1 MALYHFS
8 FGHIKRTAGHTAI
21 EATAYRAGEKLYD
34 AYYGETQDYSRKK
47 GVVATK
53 IYAPDYVP
61 ERLRDRQTLWTEVEF
76 NEHRKDAQLAYSLD
90 IALQN
95 ELTMEENI
103 ELLDRFVTEE
113 MVPIG
118 MIVDVAIHNPGR
130 GKHGIPNPHGHL
142 SAPMRPFLESGEWG
156 IKQHMEYVLDENGE
170 RIRKPNG
177 KYKTIAVSE
186 TGWNDPALL
195 EHWRER
201 WAELVNLKFEEKGLS
216 CRIDHRSNEAR
227 GITDAPQVHEGSA
240 VRRMEAK
247 GVRTDKGTWN
257 RWVSKT
263 NDMIQRILSA
273 IREIS
278 GWMKEV
284 RDEIKRL
291 EDPTVSDMVM
301 RYHSHSDEVANTYD
315 HGVQNAKKTNM
326 KQMNKACNYLMTN
339 KITTPEELE
348 ALLEKKEKSL
358 AGKDKDIEDLK
369 KKAAD
374 YRELITALENYEKY
388 KPVFDQSQK
397 IHFKGKKEQFQKEHR
412 KELNQYHKA
421 KRRLEPYL
429 VEGSMDAARAVWE
442 EKIEAIK
449 EDITK
454 KSEDAELVS
463 LKDELEILK
472 YIKDSIDYCINPNG
486 GSGGGSGDGGDSGQ
500 PIKPDKDTEAEMQK
514 KQSEEKA
521 QAEAQRQQAEQLACQ
536 TRQIAQKEK
545 KRERIS
551 LRGRIQDKQEIV
563 REYDRTHQYVARD
576 NKRKRDENNLS

>member
-1 MALYHFS
+1 
-8 FGHIKRTAGHTAI
+8 
-21 EATAYRAGEKLYD
+21 
-34 AYYGETQDYSRKK
+34 
-47 GVVATK
+47 
-53 IYAPDYVP
+53 
-61 ERLRDRQTLWTEVEF
+61 
-76 NEHRKDAQLAYSLD
+76 
-90 IALQN
+90 
-95 ELTMEENI
+95 
-103 ELLDRFVTEE
+103 
-113 MVPIG
+113 
-118 MIVDVAIHNPGR
+118 
-130 GKHGIPNPHGHL
+130 
-142 SAPMRPFLESGEWG
+142 
-156 IKQHMEYVLDENGE
+156 MEYVIDENGE

-177 KYKTIAVSE
+177 KYKTVAMSE

-201 WAELVNLKFEEKGLS
+201 WAELVNQKFEEKGLS

-227 GITDAPQVHEGSA
+227 SITDAPQVHEGSV

-278 GWMKEV
+278 EWMKEV

-301 RYHSHSDEVANTYD
+301 RYHSHRDEVANTYD

-326 KQMNKACNYLMTN
+326 KQMNKACNYLMAN

-348 ALLEKKEKSL
+348 VLLEKKEKSL

-369 KKAAD
+369 KKAVD
-374 YRELITALENYEKY
+374 YRDLITALENYEKY

-397 IHFKGKKEQFQKEHR
+397 IHFKGKKEQFKQEHR

-429 VEGSMDAARAVWE
+429 VEGSMDAAREVWK

-449 EDITK
+449 VDITTM
-454 KSEDAELVS
+454 SNDDELTA

-486 GSGGGSGDGGDSGQ
+486 ETGGGSGDGGGDSGQ
-500 PIKPDKDTEAEMQK
+500 PVKPDKDAEAE
-514 KQSEEKA
+514 KQRKQAEEQA
-521 QAEAQRQQAEQLACQ
+521 QAEAQRQRAERLVRQ
-536 TRQIAQKEK
+536 TRQVPQKEK

-551 LRGRIQDKQEIV
+551 LRDRIEDKQEIV
-563 REYDRTHQYVARD
+563 NEYDRTHRYAARE
-576 NKRKRDENNLS
+576 NQRKLDENNLS

>member
-8 FGHIKRTAGHTAI
+8 LGHIKRTAGHTAI
-21 EATAYRAGEKLYD
+21 AAAAYRAGEKLYD

-61 ERLRDRQTLWTEVEF
+61 ERLFDRQTLWTEVEF

-103 ELLDRFVTEE
+103 DLLDRFVTEE

-118 MIVDVAIHNPGR
+118 MIVDVAIHNPDK

-142 SAPMRPFLESGEWG
+142 SSPMRPFLESGEWG

-201 WAELVNLKFEEKGLS
+201 WAELVNQKFEEKGLA

-278 GWMKEV
+278 EWMKEV

-301 RYHSHSDEVANTYD
+301 RYHTHRDEVANTYT

-326 KQMNKACNYLMTN
+326 KQMNKACNYLMAN

-412 KELNQYHKA
+412 KELNQHHRA
-421 KRRLEPYL
+421 KRKLKPYF
-429 VEGSMDAARAVWE
+429 VEGSMDAAREVWE
-442 EKIEAIK
+442 EKIEAI
-449 EDITK
+449 EADITTM
-454 KSEDAELVS
+454 SNDTELTA
-463 LKDELEILK
+463 LKDELKILK
-472 YIKDSIDYCINPNG
+472 YIKDSIDYCI
-486 GSGGGSGDGGDSGQ
+486 GSNAGSSGGSGDSGDSGQ
-500 PIKPDKDTEAEMQK
+500 PVKPDKDAEAE
-514 KQSEEKA
+514 KQRKQAEEQA
-521 QAEAQRQQAEQLACQ
+521 QAEVQRQQAEQLDRQ
-536 TRQIAQKEK
+536 TRQVPQKEK
-545 KRERIS
+545 QRERIS
-551 LRGRIQDKQEIV
+551 LRGRIEDKQEIV
-563 REYDRTHQYVARD
+563 KEYDRTHGYAARD
-576 NKRKRDENNLS
+576 NQRKWDENNLS

>member
-1 MALYHFS
+1 MALFHFS
-8 FGHIKRTAGHTAI
+8 LGHIKRTAGHTAI
-21 EATAYRAGEKLYD
+21 AAAAYRAGEKLYD

-76 NEHRKDAQLAYSLD
+76 NELRKDAQLAYSLD

-118 MIVDVAIHNPGR
+118 MIVDVAIHNPDR

-142 SAPMRPFLESGEWG
+142 SSPMRPFLESGEWG
-156 IKQHMEYVLDENGE
+156 LKQHMEYILDENGE

-201 WAELVNLKFEEKGLS
+201 WAELVNQKFEEKGLT

-278 GWMKEV
+278 EWMREV

-301 RYHSHSDEVANTYD
+301 RYHSHRDEVANTYD
-315 HGVQNAKKTNM
+315 HDVQNSKKTNT
-326 KQMNKACNYLMTN
+326 KQMNKACNYLMAN

-421 KRRLEPYL
+421 KRKLDPYL
-429 VEGSMDAARAVWE
+429 VEGSMDAAREVWE
-442 EKIEAIK
+442 EKIEAIEADISIMSNDTEFTALK
-449 EDITK
+449 E
-454 KSEDAELVS
+454 EV
-463 LKDELEILK
+463 EILK

-486 GSGGGSGDGGDSGQ
+486 GSGGGSDDGGDSGQ
-500 PIKPDKDTEAEMQK
+500 PVKSDKDAEAE
-514 KQSEEKA
+514 KQRKQAEEQA
-521 QAEAQRQQAEQLACQ
+521 QAEAQRQQTEQFAYQ
-536 TRQIAQKEK
+536 TRQVPQKEK
-545 KRERIS
+545 QRERIS
-551 LRGRIQDKQEIV
+551 LRGRIEDKQEIV
-563 REYDRTHQYVARD
+563 KEYDRTHRYAARD
-576 NKRKRDENNLS
+576 NQRKRDENNLS

>member
-1 MALYHFS
+1 ML
-8 FGHIKRTAGHTAI
+8 
-21 EATAYRAGEKLYD
+21 
-34 AYYGETQDYSRKK
+34 
-47 GVVATK
+47 
-53 IYAPDYVP
+53 
-61 ERLRDRQTLWTEVEF
+61 DRQTLWTEVEF

-95 ELTMEENI
+95 ELTLEENI

-118 MIVDVAIHNPGR
+118 MIVDVAIHNPDR

-142 SAPMRPFLESGEWG
+142 SAPMRPFLGSGEWG

-201 WAELVNLKFEEKGLS
+201 WAELVNQKFEEKGLT

-247 GVRTDKGTWN
+247 GARTDNGTWN

-278 GWMKEV
+278 GWMKEM
-284 RDEIKRL
+284 REEIKRL

-301 RYHSHSDEVANTYD
+301 RYHSHMDEVANTYD
-315 HGVQNAKKTNM
+315 HGVQNTKKTNM
-326 KQMNKACNYLMTN
+326 KQMNKACNYLMVN

-358 AGKDKDIEDLK
+358 AGKDKDIESI
-369 KKAAD
+369 KAEAGNATGTSSDGTQKPSRSGTSKSDDVKSTAD
-374 YRELITALENYEKY
+374 ASVTEN
-388 KPVFDQSQK
+388 D
-397 IHFKGKKEQFQKEHR
+397 
-412 KELNQYHKA
+412 
-421 KRRLEPYL
+421 
-429 VEGSMDAARAVWE
+429 D
-442 EKIEAIK
+442 
-449 EDITK
+449 D
-454 KSEDAELVS
+454 SEDKDADVS
-463 LKDELEILK
+463 VDTGNDASNDDDFEESE
-472 YIKDSIDYCINPNG
+472 DSSD
-486 GSGGGSGDGGDSGQ
+486 DDS
-500 PIKPDKDTEAEMQK
+500 
-514 KQSEEKA
+514 SEEEYEEDFSDEESDEEYGSRTA
-521 QAEAQRQQAEQLACQ
+521 AFYYIGGMYEQ
-536 TRQIAQKEK
+536 IH
-545 KRERIS
+545 ERHGI
-551 LRGRIQDKQEIV
+551 
-563 REYDRTHQYVARD
+563 
-576 NKRKRDENNLS
+576 

>member
-8 FGHIKRTAGHTAI
+8 LGHIKRTAGHTEIA
-21 EATAYRAGEKLYD
+21 AAAYRAGEKLYD

-61 ERLRDRQTLWTEVEF
+61 ERLFDRQTLWTEVEF
-76 NEHRKDAQLAYSLD
+76 NEHRKDAQLAYSMD

-103 ELLDRFVTEE
+103 ELLERLVMEE
-113 MVPIG
+113 MVSIG
-118 MIVDVAIHNPGR
+118 MIVDVAIHNPDK

-142 SAPMRPFLESGEWG
+142 SALMRPFLESGVWG
-156 IKQHMEYVLDENGE
+156 IKQHTEYVLDENGE

-201 WAELVNLKFEEKGLS
+201 WAELVNQKFEEKGLS

-227 GITDAPQVHEGSA
+227 GIMDAPQVHEGSA

-273 IREIS
+273 VREIS
-278 GWMKEV
+278 GWMQEV
-284 RDEIKRL
+284 RDEIKRF

-301 RYHSHSDEVANTYD
+301 RYHSHRDEVANTYD
-315 HGVQNAKKTNM
+315 HGVQNAKKTSM
-326 KQMNKACNYLMTN
+326 KQMNKACNYLMAN

-429 VEGSMDAARAVWE
+429 VEGSMDAARTVWE
-442 EKIEAIK
+442 EIIEAIEVDISTMSNDTEFTALK
-449 EDITK
+449 E
-454 KSEDAELVS
+454 
-463 LKDELEILK
+463 ELEILK

-486 GSGGGSGDGGDSGQ
+486 EDGGGSGDSGQ
-500 PIKPDKDTEAEMQK
+500 HVKPDKDAEVEKQK
-514 KQSEEKA
+514 KQAEEQA
-521 QAEAQRQQAEQLACQ
+521 QAEAQRQQAEQLSRQAHQ
-536 TRQIAQKEK
+536 TSQKEEK
-545 KRERIS
+545 SERIS
-551 LRGRIQDKQEIV
+551 LKERIRDKQEIV

>member
-1 MALYHFS
+1 MALFHFS
-8 FGHIKRTAGHTAI
+8 LGHIKRTVGHTAI
-21 EATAYRAGEKLYD
+21 AAAAYRAGEKLYD

-47 GVVATK
+47 GVVTTK
-53 IYAPDYVP
+53 IYTPDYVP

-95 ELTMEENI
+95 ELTLEENI

-118 MIVDVAIHNPGR
+118 MIVDVAIHNPDR

-201 WAELVNLKFEEKGLS
+201 WAELVNQKFEEKGLT

-263 NDMIQRILSA
+263 NDMIRHILSA

-278 GWMKEV
+278 GWMKEMC
-284 RDEIKRL
+284 DEIKRL

-301 RYHSHSDEVANTYD
+301 RYHSHRDEVANTYT

-326 KQMNKACNYLMTN
+326 KQMNKACNYLMEN
-339 KITTPEELE
+339 NITTPEELE
-348 ALLEKKEKSL
+348 TLLATKEKSL

-412 KELNQYHKA
+412 KELNQNHKA
-421 KRRLEPYL
+421 KRKLEPYL

-442 EKIEAIK
+442 EKIEAI
-449 EDITK
+449 EADITQ
-454 KSEDAELVS
+454 KSEDADLTT

-486 GSGGGSGDGGDSGQ
+486 GSGGEGGNSGGSGQ
-500 PIKPDKDTEAEMQK
+500 PIKPDKDAEVEKLK
-514 KQSEEKA
+514 KQAEEQA
-521 QAEAQRQQAEQLACQ
+521 QAEAQRQQAEQLS
-536 TRQIAQKEK
+536 RQAHHTSQKEEK
-545 KRERIS
+545 SERIS
-551 LRGRIQDKQEIV
+551 LKERIRDKQEIV

>member
-8 FGHIKRTAGHTAI
+8 LGHIKRTAGHTAI
-21 EATAYRAGEKLYD
+21 AAAAYRAGEKLYD
-34 AYYGETQDYSRKK
+34 AYYGDTQDYSRKK
-47 GVVATK
+47 GVVTTK

-76 NEHRKDAQLAYSLD
+76 NEHWKDAQLAYSMD

-103 ELLDRFVTEE
+103 ELLERLVMEE

-118 MIVDVAIHNPGR
+118 MIVDVAIHNPDK
-130 GKHGIPNPHGHL
+130 GKRGIPNPHGHL
-142 SAPMRPFLESGEWG
+142 SAPMRPFLKSGVWG
-156 IKQHMEYVLDENGE
+156 IKQHMEYVLDENGD

-177 KYKTIAVSE
+177 KYKTIAVSD

-201 WAELVNLKFEEKGLS
+201 WAELVNQKFEEKGLS

-263 NDMIQRILSA
+263 NDMIRHILSA

-278 GWMKEV
+278 DWMKEV

-301 RYHSHSDEVANTYD
+301 RYHTHRDEVANTYT
-315 HGVQNAKKTNM
+315 HGVQRAEKTNM
-326 KQMNKACNYLMTN
+326 KQMNIACNYLMEN
-339 KITTPEELE
+339 NITTPEELE
-348 ALLEKKEKSL
+348 ALLAGKEESL

-374 YRELITALENYEKY
+374 YRDLITALENYEKY

-397 IHFKGKKEQFQKEHR
+397 IHFKGKKEQFKQEHR

-421 KRRLEPYL
+421 KRKLEPYL

-442 EKIEAIK
+442 EKIEAI
-449 EDITK
+449 EADITQ
-454 KSEDAELVS
+454 KSEDADLTA

-472 YIKDSIDYCINPNG
+472 YIKDSIDYCINPNS
-486 GSGGGSGDGGDSGQ
+486 GSGGEGGNSGGSGQ
-500 PIKPDKDTEAEMQK
+500 PIKPDKDAEVEKQK
-514 KQSEEKA
+514 KQAEEQA
-521 QAEAQRQQAEQLACQ
+521 QAEAQRQQAEQLSRQAHQ
-536 TRQIAQKEK
+536 TSQKEEK
-545 KRERIS
+545 SERIS
-551 LRGRIQDKQEIV
+551 LKERIRDKQEIV

>member
-1 MALYHFS
+1 MALFHFS
-8 FGHIKRTAGHTAI
+8 LGHIKRTAGHTAI
-21 EATAYRAGEKLYD
+21 AAAAYRAGEKLYD

-118 MIVDVAIHNPGR
+118 MIVDVAIHNPDK
-130 GKHGIPNPHGHL
+130 GKRGIPNPHGHL

-177 KYKTIAVSE
+177 KYKSIAVSE

-201 WAELVNLKFEEKGLS
+201 WAELVNQKFEEKGLI

-278 GWMKEV
+278 EWMKEV

-291 EDPTVSDMVM
+291 ENPTVSDMVM
-301 RYHSHSDEVANTYD
+301 RYHSHRDEVANTYD

-326 KQMNKACNYLMTN
+326 KQMNKACNYLMVN

-536 TRQIAQKEK
+536 TRQIVQKEK
-545 KRERIS
+545 KRARIS

-563 REYDRTHQYVARD
+563 REYDRTHQYDARN
-576 NKRKRDENNLS
+576 NKRKRDKNNLS

>member
-1 MALYHFS
+1 MALFHFS
-8 FGHIKRTAGHTAI
+8 LGHIKRTAGHTAI
-21 EATAYRAGEKLYD
+21 AAAAYRAGEKLYD

-53 IYAPDYVP
+53 IYAPDYVS
-61 ERLRDRQTLWTEVEF
+61 ERLLDRQTLWTEVEF

-118 MIVDVAIHNPGR
+118 MIVDVAIHNPDR

-142 SAPMRPFLESGEWG
+142 SAPMRPFLGSGEWG

-186 TGWNDPALL
+186 TGWDDPALL
-195 EHWRER
+195 EHWREH
-201 WAELVNLKFEEKGLS
+201 WAELVNQKFEEKGLT

-278 GWMKEV
+278 GWMKEMC
-284 RDEIKRL
+284 DEIKRL

-301 RYHSHSDEVANTYD
+301 RYHSHRDEVANTYD

-326 KQMNKACNYLMTN
+326 KQMNKACNYLMEN
-339 KITTPEELE
+339 NITTPEELE
-348 ALLEKKEKSL
+348 ALLAKKEEAL
-358 AGKDKDIEDLK
+358 IGKDKDIEDLK
-369 KKAAD
+369 QKVTD

-388 KPVFDQSQK
+388 KPIFDQSQK
-397 IHFKGKKEQFQKEHR
+397 IHFKGKKEQFHQEHR

-429 VEGSMDAARAVWE
+429 VEGSMDAARVVWK

-449 EDITK
+449 DDITK

-472 YIKDSIDYCINPNG
+472 FIKDSIDYCINPNG
-486 GSGGGSGDGGDSGQ
+486 GSDGGSGDSGGSGQ
-500 PIKPDKDTEAEMQK
+500 PVKPDKDVEAENQK
-514 KQSEEKA
+514 KQAEEQA
-521 QAEAQRQQAEQLACQ
+521 QAEAQRQQAEQLDRQ
-536 TRQIAQKEK
+536 TRQVLQKEK
-545 KRERIS
+545 KRGRIS

-563 REYDRTHQYVARD
+563 REHDRTHQYGARD

>member
-8 FGHIKRTAGHTAI
+8 LGHIKRTAGHTAI
-21 EATAYRAGEKLYD
+21 AAAAYRAGKKIYD

-47 GVVATK
+47 GVVTTK

-61 ERLRDRQTLWTEVEF
+61 ERLLDRQTLWTEVEY
-76 NEHRKDAQLAYSLD
+76 NEHRKDAQFAYSLD

-118 MIVDVAIHNPGR
+118 MIVDVVVHNPDK

-142 SAPMRPFLESGEWG
+142 SSPMRPFL
-156 IKQHMEYVLDENGE
+156 ENGE

-291 EDPTVSDMVM
+291 EDPSVSDMVT
-301 RYHSHSDEVANTYD
+301 RYHSHRDEVANTYD

-326 KQMNKACNYLMTN
+326 KQMNKACNYLMAN

-369 KKAAD
+369 KKASD
-374 YRELITALENYEKY
+374 YRELITALENYEMY

-421 KRRLEPYL
+421 KRKLEPYF
-429 VEGSMDAARAVWE
+429 VEGSMDAAREVWK
-442 EKIEAIK
+442 EKIEAI
-449 EDITK
+449 EADITQ
-454 KSEDAELVS
+454 KSEDSGLTA

-472 YIKDSIDYCINPNG
+472 YIKDSIDYCINPSG
-486 GSGGGSGDGGDSGQ
+486 GSGGGSGEGDGSGQ
-500 PIKPDKDTEAEMQK
+500 ITKPDKDDEAE
-514 KQSEEKA
+514 KQRKQAEEQA
-521 QAEAQRQQAEQLACQ
+521 QAEAQRQQAEQLDRQ
-536 TRQIAQKEK
+536 TRQVPQKEK
-545 KRERIS
+545 QRERIS
-551 LRGRIQDKQEIV
+551 LRGRIEDKQEIV
-563 REYDRTHQYVARD
+563 KEYDRTHRYAARD
-576 NKRKRDENNLS
+576 NQRKRDENNLS

>member
-1 MALYHFS
+1 MALFHFS
-8 FGHIKRTAGHTAI
+8 LRHIKRTAGHTAI
-21 EATAYRAGEKLYD
+21 AAAAYRAGEKLYD

-61 ERLRDRQTLWTEVEF
+61 ERLLDRQTLWTEVEF

-95 ELTMEENI
+95 ELTLEENI

-118 MIVDVAIHNPGR
+118 MIVDVAIHKPDR
-130 GKHGIPNPHGHL
+130 GKHGIPNPQGHL
-142 SAPMRPFLESGEWG
+142 SAPMRPFLGSGEWG
-156 IKQHMEYVLDENGE
+156 IKQHMEYVLDESGE

-201 WAELVNLKFEEKGLS
+201 WAELVNQKFEEKGLT

-240 VRRMEAK
+240 VRRREAK
-247 GVRTDKGTWN
+247 GLRTDKGTWN

-263 NDMIQRILSA
+263 NDVIRRILSV

-278 GWMKEV
+278 GWMQEK

-291 EDPTVSDMVM
+291 EDPTVYDMVM
-301 RYHSHSDEVANTYD
+301 RYHSHRDEVANTYD

-326 KQMNKACNYLMTN
+326 KQMNKACNYLMEN
-339 KITTPEELE
+339 NITTPEELE

-397 IHFKGKKEQFQKEHR
+397 IHFKGKKEQFKQEHR

-421 KRRLEPYL
+421 KRKLEPYL

-442 EKIEAIK
+442 EKIEAI
-449 EDITK
+449 EADITK
-454 KSEDAELVS
+454 KSEDADLTA

-486 GSGGGSGDGGDSGQ
+486 GSGGEGGNSGGSGQ
-500 PIKPDKDTEAEMQK
+500 PIKRDKDAEVEKQK
-514 KQSEEKA
+514 KQ
-521 QAEAQRQQAEQLACQ
+521 
-536 TRQIAQKEK
+536 
-545 KRERIS
+545 
-551 LRGRIQDKQEIV
+551 
-563 REYDRTHQYVARD
+563 
-576 NKRKRDENNLS
+576 